1 MYIQQASA
9 AKVIGMLA
17 VSNAMVAEEMVQVNP
32 HYVYG
37 NVMHCTYVHMYI
49 YSTCHLDIFVV
60 IVC

>member
-1 MYIQQASA
+1 
-9 AKVIGMLA
+9 MLA

-49 YSTCHLDIFVV
+49 RIYSTCHLDIFVV